1 MANLWCCSRW
11 KRVRWLRLRGRVI
24 TMLAV
29 ACFPCLTLL
38 PLQGRARAPSM
49 VAATSTTDYL
59 TWAADHGIVAPKLG
73 LAPASEADERGVV
86 ATEAVSTPAHSSCTS
101 NRLP

>member
-1 MANLWCCSRW
+1 MANLWCCSRA
-11 KRVRWLRLRGRVI
+11 KRVRWLRVRGPVI